1 MKLQTQNKMAQEALD
16 YNKKMIDEIKNEF
29 QKKFQLY

>member
-29 QKKFQLY
+29 